1 MRGIELSRLKILE
14 KGAEDVCDFCPVEV
28 KIKVE
33 DIQGVGP
40 VAKRFERYLQCGRT
54 AQTE

>member
-40 VAKRFERYLQCGRT
+40 VAKRFERYL
-54 AQTE
+54 